1 MMSPGLQGEV
11 AWQVNEKWLAKI
23 SFLDGSPRALLVQAA
38 MALNPM
44 IFAPGDNAPCGFLY
58 LINRGVA
65 LYRGALLVKGQ
76 TWGHDFILLTPLFR
90 NQYQARA
97 LNYVEVFFLAR
108 DDLIEAAARFPLAY
122 YRIRWCAVRLA
133 LVREAKRMANQMLMQ
148 KLQRSLG

>member
-58 LINRGVA
+58 LINRGA
-65 LYRGALLVKGQ
+65 QEPSRRRPGWSRGPTVREQRRMVRAYA
-76 TWGHDFILLTPLFR
+76 R
-90 NQYQARA
+90 RRAASRRA
-97 LNYVEVFFLAR
+97 L
-108 DDLIEAAARFPLAY
+108 AAR
-122 YRIRWCAVRLA
+122 
-133 LVREAKRMANQMLMQ
+133 
-148 KLQRSLG
+148 